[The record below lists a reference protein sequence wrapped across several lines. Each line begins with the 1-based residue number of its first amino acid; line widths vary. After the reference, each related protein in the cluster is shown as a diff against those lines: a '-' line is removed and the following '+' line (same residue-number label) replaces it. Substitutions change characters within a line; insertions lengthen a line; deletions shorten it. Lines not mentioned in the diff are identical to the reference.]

1 MRSAL
6 SDLWP
11 RKVRERRSKASFN
24 TPWQEALR
32 PLAHLLLQEKQLQVV
47 ERGFVDRTSVRSRL
61 ERFSVELDCNSAQL
75 RQIILLELWLRK
87 RADGRYEQALR
98 AA

>member
-11 RKVRERRSKASFN
+11 DKLRKRRSKGLFN

-32 PLAHLLLQEKQLQVV
+32 PLARKLLLTMQLQ
-47 ERGFVDRTSVRSRL
+47 
-61 ERFSVELDCNSAQL
+61 
-75 RQIILLELWLRK
+75 
-87 RADGRYEQALR
+87 
-98 AA
+98 